1 MIVKKAL
8 ELAQISDFV
17 ESLPDGLDTRL
28 GEFGAHL
35 SGGQKQRIAI
45 ARALYSEPEL
55 LILDEA
61 TSALDDDTEA
71 AFVDALNSLKGK
83 LTILM
88 VAHRAASIRCSDR
101 QIEI

>member
-1 MIVKKAL
+1 MKAL
-8 ELAQISDFV
+8 ELAQIADFV
-17 ESLPDGLDTRL
+17 ETLPGKLNSRL
-28 GEFGAHL
+28 GEFGARI
-35 SGGQKQRIAI
+35 SGGQRQRIAI

-71 AFVDALNSLKGK
+71 ALVDALNSLRGR

-88 VAHRAASIRCSDR
+88 VAHRAASIRCCDR
-101 QIEI
+101 QVEIS